1 MHPILFKFGSFTIY
15 TYGFFVFLGVLFG
28 YFFCLKQAKRENI
41 NKSVFSDIIF
51 WTLIFSFLG
60 ARVFYIFAD
69 FENFLLNPLEIL
81 LSRSGFVFYG
91 GVVFGI
97 IALYA
102 LAKLHKINFF
112 KLSDIIVSGVPLAHA
127 FGRLGCFSYGCCYGR
142 PTDSFLGVL
151 FPKDSPA
158 GFAGVR
164 VIPTQL
170 IEALSLFLLFLALIF
185 LRKRKKFDGQLLAFY
200 LIFYSIIRFIIEFLR
215 GDPRGSVFFLSLS
228 QFISVILMV
237 FGIFLHFWLRLRKQQ
252 EKTNKTI

>member
-1 MHPILFKFGSFTIY
+1 MYPVLLKFGSFTIY

-28 YFFCLKQAKRENI
+28 YFFCLKQAIRENI
-41 NKSVFSDIIF
+41 NKGVFSDIIF
-51 WTLIFSFLG
+51 WTLVFSFLG
-60 ARVFYIFAD
+60 ARIFYVFAD

-91 GVVFGI
+91 GVVFGV
-97 IALYA
+97 IALYV
-102 LAKLHKINFF
+102 LAKSHKINFF

-142 PTDSFLGVL
+142 ATDSFLGVL

-170 IEALSLFLLFLALIF
+170 IEAFSLFLLFAALII
-185 LRKRKKFDGQLLAFY
+185 LKRKKKFDGQILAFY
-200 LIFYSIIRFIIEFLR
+200 LIFYSIIRFIIEFFR
-215 GDPRGSVFFLSLS
+215 GDPRGNVLFLSFS
-228 QFISVILMV
+228 QFISVILMA
-237 FGIFLHFWLRLRKQQ
+237 FGIFLYFWLGL
-252 EKTNKTI
+252 KTAQKRNKII